1 VRQGLSDESVRPG
14 EARVEESAD
23 GLRPSGAGWFV
34 VNVGELAAKKNE
46 RMGVMC
52 SPEPE
57 DVRFEEFGVN
67 LRVLEPGQFNA
78 RYHRE
83 NAQEAFLVLSGEC
96 VLVVEGQER
105 LLRSGDF
112 FHSPPL
118 TGHVFVGAGERRC
131 TILMIGGRTKEWREG
146 EGFPVD
152 ATAARYGASVTESTR
167 LPEEAYADIPV
178 DEAARLPWPPSFVA
192 GSAPR

>member
-1 VRQGLSDESVRPG
+1 MGDELTPPG

-23 GLRPSGAGWFV
+23 GFRPLGSGWFV
-34 VNVGELAAKKNE
+34 VNVGELAARRNV
-46 RMGVMC
+46 RMGVTC

-112 FHSPPL
+112 FHCPPL
-118 TGHVFVGAGERRC
+118 TGHVFVGAGGRRC

-152 ATAARYGASVTESTR
+152 AIAARYGASLAEPTG
-167 LPEEAYADIPV
+167 LPEEAYADIPA
-178 DEAARLPWPPSFVA
+178 DEPARLPWPPSFVA
-192 GSAPR
+192 ASGPR

>member
-1 VRQGLSDESVRPG
+1 MAGADQPRVGEATVERSDE
-14 EARVEESAD
+14 
-23 GLRPSGAGWFV
+23 GLRPVGEGWFV
-34 VNVGELAAKKNE
+34 VNVAELAARRNE
-46 RMGVMC
+46 RMGITC

-57 DVRFEEFGVN
+57 DARFPEFGFN

-83 NAQEAFLVLSGEC
+83 NDQEAFLVLFGEC
-96 VLVVEGQER
+96 ILIVEGQER

-118 TGHVFVGAGERRC
+118 TGHVFVGAGDGPC
-131 TILMIGGRTKEWREG
+131 TIVMVGGRTQEWCEG

-152 ATAARYGASVTESTR
+152 AIAARYDASVVVATDS
-167 LPEEAYADIPV
+167 PKGAYADIP
-178 DEAARLPWPPSFVA
+178 DSQPSRLPWPPT
-192 GSAPR
+192 G